1 MAGNNSPSNLA
12 SSKPIPNHGK
22 PNCAPKPPGISQMIA
37 AKNNGVAGGSPRPTV
52 SRHHSMKTP
61 R

>member
-1 MAGNNSPSNLA
+1 M
-12 SSKPIPNHGK
+12 INHGK
-22 PNCAPKPPGISQMIA
+22 PNCAPKPPGISQKIA
-37 AKNNGVAGGSPRPTV
+37 AKNNGVIGGSSKTTV